1 LRIVLGN
8 SSLIKYQPGGGHW
21 SWFLQYPL
29 GLRALGHEVLWLE
42 LLQSS
47 GHRETDLQ
55 IIRDFFERL
64 VVYDLS
70 RNCTVLLF
78 NRDLYLEPFAA
89 SEAFGTDKEHVSR
102 FIKSS
107 ELLLNFCCAFG
118 PSLLSLFKRR
128 ALLDFDPGHLQLTA
142 SGADLNVNV
151 HDHEV
156 FLTIGARINEP
167 DSEIPKL
174 GLKWRTFTPLIFLP
188 MWPAV
193 PDPGPGAP
201 FSSITQWTWEL
212 LPWQGRTFSV
222 SKRSAYLKY
231 ADLPLLA
238 HRPFELA
245 ANIGPQDPANDRQY
259 LRERGWNLVEPHQ
272 VAGSPAMYQQY
283 IRNSRAE
290 FASPKPIHVEMR
302 TGWFS
307 DRSIAYLAS
316 GRPVVTEDTGFRE
329 RLPTG
334 VGLLTFR
341 DVAEAADRVA
351 EIDAD
356 YQRHSSAAREIAE
369 TFFDSRKCLE
379 ALLSACES

>member
-1 LRIVLGN
+1 LGN

-29 GLRALGHEVLWLE
+29 GLRALRHDVLWLE

-47 GHRETDLQ
+47 GHRETDLHV
-55 IIRDFFERL
+55 IRDFFERL
-64 VVYDLS
+64 EVYDLG
-70 RNCTVLLF
+70 RNCAVLL
-78 NRDLYLEPFAA
+78 NRDLYPGSFEA
-89 SEAFGTDKEHVSR
+89 SEAFGGDKEHLNG
-102 FIKSS
+102 FIKTA

-118 PSLLSLFKRR
+118 QPLLSLFKRR
-128 ALLDFDPGHLQLTA
+128 ALLDFDPGHLHLTA
-142 SGADLNVNV
+142 STADLNVR
-151 HDHEV
+151 DHEV

-167 DSEIPKL
+167 DSEIPTL
-174 GLKWRTFTPLIFLP
+174 GLEWRTFEPFVFLP

-193 PDPGPGAP
+193 PDPGPQAP

-212 LPWQGRTFSV
+212 LPWQGRTFSA

-259 LRERGWNLVEPHQ
+259 LRERGWKLVEPHH
-272 VAGSPAMYQQY
+272 VAGSPTLYQQY
-283 IRNSRAE
+283 IRTSRAE
-290 FASPKPIHVEMR
+290 FACPKAIHVEMR

-316 GRPVVTEDTGFRE
+316 GRPVLAEDTGFSE
-329 RLPTG
+329 RFPTG

-341 DVAEAADRVA
+341 DVAEAAAGVA

-356 YQRHSSAAREIAE
+356 YQRHSRAAREIAE

-379 ALLSACES
+379 ALLSACEP